1 MTEKVNTRDLVVDI
15 LLAVTRDGEFSHIA
29 IRNVLDKYRYLP
41 KQDRAFITR
50 VSQGTLERMTEIDYI
65 INQFSKTKVNK
76 MKPVIRSIIRSG
88 VYQLK
93 YMDAVPDS
101 AACNEAVKL
110 AGKRG
115 FSGLKGF
122 VNGVLRNISRNLN
135 RVEYPDEQKNPAEAL
150 SVRYSMPQWLVERFL
165 KQYGQERCIHILDA
179 FLREKS
185 TSIRVNTESISVE
198 ELQAS
203 LERQG
208 IWVKKNSMLP
218 YALFITG
225 YEALDEI
232 PEFEEGLFYVQ
243 DTASMMVAETASP
256 KPGDFVL
263 DVCAAPGGK
272 SVHMAQLLAGTGMVE
287 ARDLTEYKAE
297 MIRENAE
304 RCRISNLRVKV
315 WDALI
320 FDESMEQQADVVIA
334 DLPCSGLGVIGTKT
348 DIKYKISEEKIH
360 SLCELQS
367 RILDVVHRY
376 VKPQGILMYS
386 TCTMTPEENDIQV
399 SQFLLR
405 HPEYTLLSQR
415 QLLPDEGCD
424 GFLLQNYKKV
434 KQEKNDGKDRD

>member
-424 GFLLQNYKKV
+424 GFFIAKLQKS
-434 KQEKNDGKDRD
+434 ETGKE